1 MMVLVSVVQA
11 RVRKRLAPK
20 PLHDGKAMSLDEFR
34 KWSPEDGFKYEWD
47 NGILKAVSGMKS
59 TERMIVARLLRR
71 FSETNAYKSGDALLP
86 EAETFFQALNKLRI
100 PDLAYFT
107 KDELLR
113 SERGEEPIPK
123 FIIEIISPTNTV
135 DELQAKLQDYFTS
148 GVQVVWEIFPKYQL
162 VRVYAS
168 LKELKICTDEDVCS
182 AAPVVPD
189 FTLKVK
195 DIFQS

>member
-1 MMVLVSVVQA
+1 VWFKLA
-11 RVRKRLAPK
+11 VRKRLAPK

-123 FIIEIISPTNTV
+123 FIIEIISPTILWMNCKPNCKTT
-135 DELQAKLQDYFTS
+135 LQAAFKWCGKF
-148 GVQVVWEIFPKYQL
+148 
-162 VRVYAS
+162 
-168 LKELKICTDEDVCS
+168 
-182 AAPVVPD
+182 
-189 FTLKVK
+189 
-195 DIFQS
+195 FQSINLCVCMRRSKSLEFAPMKMSVLLRQSCPILRSKSRIFFNRNFS